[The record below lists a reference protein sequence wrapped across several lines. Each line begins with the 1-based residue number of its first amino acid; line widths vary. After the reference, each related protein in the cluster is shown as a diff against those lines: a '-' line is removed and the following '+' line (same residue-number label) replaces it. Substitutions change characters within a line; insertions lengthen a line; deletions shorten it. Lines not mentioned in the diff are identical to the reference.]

1 MAEERRAVTIYYH
14 KLVTHDDTELPLT
27 LEAAIHTALA
37 KQVDG
42 VTLKSR
48 WNLRCLVGS
57 APARDHL
64 FINHIHDENKLVF
77 GNLVSFTKGRAQAL
91 LRQLGDVPEVNIEQF
106 DPPENDEF
114 LDAILYWLVIK
125 NHVFLI
131 QAGALRSAEFEKYIQ
146 WLLAERSAVWP
157 SNTHTF
163 LIDEFDL
170 AKDEL
175 QKRAPDVRMINIG
188 GRAQS
193 SDATTPAPEPG
204 RERVRIE
211 RGEIAEL
218 AGSEEQGWVKGV
230 LAAVLGNQ
238 ERVNNALRRLPE
250 GATLK
255 VSVRLGYERTRRDID
270 RAELRNLLIA
280 ARNLPDSDLS
290 AETKD
295 GTKISGGKIR
305 LTHPARVLLVG
316 DLLDPNDAKRAMIE
330 AYSVFVGNGKID
342 A

>member
-1 MAEERRAVTIYYH
+1 MAEERRAVTIYYR
-14 KLVTHDDTELPLT
+14 KLVTHDDTELPLS
-27 LEAAIHTALA
+27 LEVAIRAALA

-42 VTLKSR
+42 VALKGR
-48 WNLRCLVGS
+48 WNLRCLVGP

-64 FINHIHDENKLVF
+64 FLNHIHDEEKLVF

-91 LRQLGDVPEVNIEQF
+91 LRQLGEVPEVDIEQF

-131 QAGALRSAEFEKYIQ
+131 QASGLRSAEFERYIR
-146 WLLAERSAVWP
+146 WLLTERSAVWP
-157 SNTHTF
+157 SDTHTF

-175 QKRAPDVRMINIG
+175 QKRTPDVRMINIG
-188 GRAQS
+188 GRARS
-193 SDATTPAPEPG
+193 TDAPAPEPV
-204 RERVRIE
+204 RERVSVQ
-211 RGEIAEL
+211 RGQIAEL
-218 AGSEEQGWVKGV
+218 AGSEEEGWVKRV

-238 ERVNNALRRLPE
+238 ETVNSALRRLPE

-255 VSVRLGYERTRRDID
+255 VLVRLGYERTRRDID

-295 GTKISGGKIR
+295 GTKISGDKIR
-305 LTHPARVLLVG
+305 LTHPARLLLVG

-330 AYSVFVGNGKID
+330 AYGVFVGNGKID
-342 A
+342 V